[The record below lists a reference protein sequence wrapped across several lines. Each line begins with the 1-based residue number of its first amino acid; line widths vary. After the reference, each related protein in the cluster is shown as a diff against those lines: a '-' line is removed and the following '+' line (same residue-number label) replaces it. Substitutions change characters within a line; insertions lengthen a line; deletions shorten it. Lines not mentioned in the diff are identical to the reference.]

1 MFKWVKDKK
10 KIIVVV
16 VIVYKKL
23 LKIRLGNKYS
33 CLFFFLMMRFKN
45 VWLKGYGVDFN
56 WFWLKVRVVYREFIG
71 NLSVIVCKYV
81 IIIFLKRYN
90 IRMWVC

>member
-33 CLFFFLMMRFKN
+33 RLFFFLMTRFKN
-45 VWLKGYGVDFN
+45 VRLKGYGVDFN
-56 WFWLKVRVVYREFIG
+56 WFWSKVRVVYREFIG
-71 NLSVIVCKYV
+71 NLSVIVRKYV

-90 IRMWVC
+90 IRMRVR